1 MWPCQP
7 MGSDWRARIDA
18 DRVRAERLQT
28 PEQRA
33 LTAELLARAQATGA
47 SAVALTGSTARGRR
61 TAISDLDYHVVGPR
75 PDTAG
80 LPADVDV
87 VAETEARLRERLE
100 EGDDFPQWTLRF
112 GCILVDREGSMQ
124 RAAELIERAALWPD
138 PQAKLDHALPIAEL
152 AEKVLCVGD
161 REAALGHV
169 RSALTTTAR
178 GILLARRTFPLARDE
193 LAGQLEE
200 AGDPN
205 LGHALAETIHEQ
217 PEPDRLREMIDL
229 VRSRAAERAAMLA
242 R

>member
-1 MWPCQP
+1 MTPAKSTEW
-7 MGSDWRARIDA
+7 SARIAA
-18 DRVRAERLQT
+18 DRRRAARLQT

-33 LTAELLARAQATGA
+33 LTDEILARAVAVGATT
-47 SAVALTGSTARGRR
+47 VALTGSTARGRR
-61 TAISDLDYHVVGPR
+61 TTISDLDFHVIGPR
-75 PDTAG
+75 PDTRG
-80 LPADVDV
+80 LPGDVDV
-87 VAETEARLRERLE
+87 VAESEAKLMARLR
-100 EGDDFPQWTLRF
+100 EGDDFPQWTVRF
-112 GCILVDREGSMQ
+112 GCILVDRDGSMQ

-138 PQAKLDHALPIAEL
+138 PQGKLDHALPIAEL
-152 AEKVLCVGD
+152 AEKVLGVGD

-178 GILLARRTFPLARDE
+178 GILLARHTFPLARDE

-229 VRSRAAERAAMLA
+229 VRSRAAERAATPA